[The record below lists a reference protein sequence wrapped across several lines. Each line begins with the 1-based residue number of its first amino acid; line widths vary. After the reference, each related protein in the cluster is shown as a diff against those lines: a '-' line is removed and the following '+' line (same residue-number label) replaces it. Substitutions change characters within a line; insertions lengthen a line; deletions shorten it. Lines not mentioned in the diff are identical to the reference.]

1 MKKSLF
7 VISILFALNAFSQ
20 KYIQFLKPN
29 AFNHTSKQSNSTDTI
44 FWNSRSV
51 NNIKIDYCLNYN
63 IDISNNIWT
72 TIIGSTPSSP
82 NYYIWNIPNIS
93 GRVRLRVSDASNQ
106 NYSDLCDVD
115 IELWNP
121 VTSAKSLTFE
131 GPIGGEDLE
140 SGSNYFNISIKNQNV
155 TDVVFDFSDDNGQSW
170 ERIETLS
177 YYESDV
183 SSCSFS
189 TLIKTF
195 NWEIPNGN
203 HPQCKLRVY
212 ELNNPSVFDETGV
225 FSISN
230 NISKKIEMEYPN
242 NFPSY
247 LPMGG
252 STTVSW
258 NATGITTARLE
269 YTDNFIENSPTTWTL
284 IGDYPASNGQAVV
297 NFPSFPYITG
307 RFRISDA
314 SDQSV
319 YDINDH
325 DYYVTTV
332 TPFEMTLTS
341 PSDGTVWDSASKYN
355 NITWTYQ
362 GNIQGENL
370 EFQFSYDNGANW
382 ATENNFISNG
392 TNYSFNN
399 SSYLLRSVNWD
410 VPNVISNQCKLR
422 IIDKNSNNV
431 ITQSGVF
438 SIGTNLSKYIELK
451 SVNGGQIAVDSTYH
465 VSWNST
471 GINNVKIEYAQY
483 FNNYHNLTN
492 NWNVYSQSTPANQ
505 DSISFVESN
514 TNSSFYR
521 WRVSDA
527 DGSSN
532 QTYFSEDFSSGS
544 LGQFT
549 ATDSD
554 GDGEN
559 WEAYDFQTGNGE
571 GYVAT
576 SASWSS
582 VTGLPLNPDNW
593 LISSSIDLSLASG
606 NIELS
611 WKVMAQDQQ
620 WPNENYSVY
629 VASSNGISDFTS
641 SNTFFTEVLSSSNG
655 YMDRSIDISSFVG
668 SNIYVAFRHHNCTD
682 MFQINIDD
690 IEVSSISSG
699 NSNTAFDIS
708 DGDITIYDN
717 SINPRTLDIVYPNG
731 QEIFLGGRMFQNIS
745 WKSTYLY
752 ENISFQL
759 STDDGANWSNI
770 TPYVEQNCD
779 NNTWITTPPNAFS
792 NKKSINFITPN
803 ISSDD
808 CRIRIVSDG
817 INISDISDQTFSIVY
832 DNTVDIKDLNNSKI
846 NLYPNPSNEEINI
859 SFTNKKFI
867 GSIFV
872 IYNYSGKIVD
882 TGVLKDLDNKIILNE
897 YSNGFYFVKI
907 SSNKQN
913 SLLKFMKH

>member
-1 MKKSLF
+1 MKKSL
-7 VISILFALNAFSQ
+7 ILILTLLVLNAFSQ

-29 AFNHTSKQSNSTDTI
+29 TFNHTSKEANSSDTI
-44 FWNSRSV
+44 FWNSRNVSNV
-51 NNIKIDYCLNYN
+51 KIDYCLNYN
-63 IDISNNIWT
+63 NDISNNIWT
-72 TIIGSTPSSP
+72 SIIGSTPSSP
-82 NYYIWNIPNIS
+82 NYYLWNIPNIS

-115 IELWNP
+115 IEIWNP
-121 VTSAKSLTFE
+121 TTSAKSLTFE

-155 TDVVFDFSDDNGQSW
+155 TDVVFDFSDDNGQNW

-177 YYESDV
+177 YYGSDV
-183 SSCSFS
+183 SPCSFLTS
-189 TLIKTF
+189 IKTF

-212 ELNNPSVFDETGV
+212 ELNNPSIYDETGV

-230 NISKKIEMEYPN
+230 NVSKKIEMEYPN
-242 NFPSY
+242 SFQTF

-269 YTDNFIENSPTTWTL
+269 YTDNFNENSPTNWTL
-284 IGDYPASNGQAVV
+284 IGNYPASNEQALV
-297 NFPSFPYITG
+297 NFPSLPYYTG

-314 SDQSV
+314 LDQTV

-370 EFQFSYDNGANW
+370 EFQFSYDNGTNW
-382 ATENNFISNG
+382 VTENNFLSNG
-392 TNYSFNN
+392 ISYNFNN
-399 SSYLLRSVNWD
+399 SSHYLKSLNWD
-410 VPNVISNQCKLR
+410 VPNVISSQCKLR
-422 IIDKNSNNV
+422 VIDKNSNNV

-438 SIGTNLSKYIELK
+438 SIGTNLSKSIELK
-451 SVNGGQIAVDSTYH
+451 SVNGGQIAVDSIYY

-483 FNNYHNLTN
+483 FNNYHNIIN
-492 NWNVYSQSTPANQ
+492 NWTVYSQSTPANQ
-505 DSISFVESN
+505 DSVSFVESN

-532 QTYFSEDFSSGS
+532 QTYFSEDFSSGT
-544 LGQFT
+544 LGQFIS
-549 ATDSD
+549 TDSD
-554 GDGEN
+554 GDGNN
-559 WEAYDFQTGNGE
+559 WEATDFQTGNGE

-582 VTGLPLNPDNW
+582 ITSLPLNPDNW
-593 LISSSIDLSLASG
+593 LISSSIDLSSASG
-606 NIELS
+606 NIDLK
-611 WKVMAQDQQ
+611 WKVMAQDQT

-629 VASSNGISDFTS
+629 VATSNGISDFIS
-641 SNTFFTEVLSSSNG
+641 SSTYFTEILTSSNG
-655 YMDRSIDISSFVG
+655 YMDRSIDISSFAG
-668 SNIYVAFRHHNCTD
+668 NNIHIAFRHHNCTD
-682 MFQINIDD
+682 MFQLNIDD
-690 IEVSSISSG
+690 IEVSSNSSG
-699 NSNTAFDIS
+699 TAYTAFDIS
-708 DGDITIYDN
+708 DADITIYDN
-717 SINPRTLDIVYPNG
+717 SITPKTLDIVYPNG
-731 QEIFLGGRMFQNIS
+731 QEVFLGGRMFQNIS
-745 WKSTYLY
+745 WKSTNLY

-759 STDDGANWSNI
+759 STDDGTNWSNI
-770 TPYVEQNCD
+770 TPYIGQNCD
-779 NNTWITTPPNAFS
+779 NNTWLTTPPNTFS

-808 CRIRIVSDG
+808 CRIRIVSNG
-817 INISDISDQTFSIVY
+817 SYISDISDQTFSIVY
-832 DNTVDIKDLNNSKI
+832 DNTVDIIDLVNSKI
-846 NLYPNPSNEEINI
+846 NLYPNPSNNEINI
-859 SFTNKKFI
+859 SLNNSKLV
-867 GSIFV
+867 GSSFA
-872 IYNYSGKIVD
+872 IYNYSGKIID
-882 TGVLKDLDNKIILNE
+882 TGVFKDLNNKIIVNK
-897 YSNGFYFVKI
+897 YRSGFYFVKI
-907 SSNKQN
+907 TSEKETT
-913 SLLKFMKH
+913 LLKFIKH